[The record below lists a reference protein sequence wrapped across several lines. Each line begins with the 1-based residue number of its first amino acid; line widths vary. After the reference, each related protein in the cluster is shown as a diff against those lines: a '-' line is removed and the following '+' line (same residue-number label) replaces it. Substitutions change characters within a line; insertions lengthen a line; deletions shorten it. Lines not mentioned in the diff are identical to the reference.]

1 MKKTY
6 ITPQQHTVKVAP
18 YNQLLAGSVQQQD
31 LNTIIITIGSTDFN
45 SSTDEML

>member
-18 YNQLLAGSVQQQD
+18 QSPLLYVSQQGQA
-31 LNTIIITIGSTDFN
+31 IMFITIGDDFG
-45 SSTDEML
+45 TGDEML

>member
-18 YNQLLAGSVQQQD
+18 QNPLLYVSQQQD
-31 LNTIIITIGSTDFN
+31 VNTIIITIGSTNFN

>member
-18 YNQLLAGSVQQQD
+18 QSPLLYVSQQGQAMMF
-31 LNTIIITIGSTDFN
+31 ITIGSDFGGD
-45 SSTDEML
+45 DEML